1 MSIKQKTATI
11 LQTIFSTG
19 CLAFLGGI
27 EMEHKKQVLLMV
39 ICENITKNSIQLLRF
54 LILFWPTF

>member
-39 ICENITKNSIQLLRF
+39 ICENMKNSIQLLRF
-54 LILFWPTF
+54 LILFRPTF

>member
-54 LILFWPTF
+54 LILF